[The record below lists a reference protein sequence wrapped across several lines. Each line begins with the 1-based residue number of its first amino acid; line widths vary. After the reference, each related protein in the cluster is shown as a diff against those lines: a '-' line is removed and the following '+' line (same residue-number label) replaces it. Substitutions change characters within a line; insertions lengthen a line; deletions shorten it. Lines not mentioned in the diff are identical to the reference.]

1 MSNNKIPQ
9 SLTSCHGK
17 SSDIAIAK
25 SYLDGVLNKGE
36 DYQPKDFF
44 NLSLSDFAL
53 ISIGTAIAK
62 KSSGSVKPHLSLI
75 AWMFKTVRDKELAM
89 EYLKNV
95 SGFKA
100 LKGISLDAKST
111 KEYLA
116 KKDPGGENYPLAL
129 DVLTKE
135 LPLSKS
141 GVRAE
146 QKTSYSTFLMKAYRE
161 LSNSLEIDIETL
173 IENRDNYHTQLT
185 PGLAILLHLP
195 VTKITKSK
203 DISLNLIQHSILF
216 LFKNLEEPEKECFTT
231 SINSLLCLY
240 EHLLLCRGISF
251 AKLAYLAEVDHKEN
265 KIKKSYIDFLSGSR
279 TATPPYL
286 KDLLDITH
294 KVMPLIVQQPEQ
306 LKKSY
311 RELKGVSARFKAIE
325 FCKINKMLNDGHS
338 LYEAHTLLA
347 PEMDKAQFYRTFK
360 SWKKNP
366 PHPFWKEK

>member
-1 MSNNKIPQ
+1 MSNKITQ
-9 SLTSCHGK
+9 SL
-17 SSDIAIAK
+17 
-25 SYLDGVLNKGE
+25 SYLDSVLNKGE

-75 AWMFKTVRDKELAM
+75 IWMLKTVKDKKLAM

-100 LKGISLDAKST
+100 LKGISLNAKIT
-111 KEYLA
+111 KEYLE
-116 KKDPGGENYPLAL
+116 KKDPGGGNYPLAL
-129 DVLTKE
+129 DILTKE
-135 LPLSKS
+135 VPLSKS
-141 GVRAE
+141 GVRPE

-173 IENRDNYHTQLT
+173 IENKDDCHTRMIT

-195 VTKITKSK
+195 VTKVTKLK

-216 LFKNLEEPEKECFTT
+216 LFKNLEKSEKECFST
-231 SINSLLCLY
+231 SINFLLCLY
-240 EHLLLCRGISF
+240 EQLFICRGISF
-251 AKLAYLAEVDHKEN
+251 AKLAYLAEAEHKEN
-265 KIKKSYIDFLSGSR
+265 RIKKSYIDFLSGSS

-286 KDLLDITH
+286 KDLLDITY
-294 KVMPLIVQQPEQ
+294 KVTPLIVQKPEQ

-325 FCKINKMLNDGHS
+325 FCKINEMLNDGHS
-338 LYEAHTLLA
+338 LYEAHALLA

-366 PHPFWKEK
+366 PQPFWKKSK